1 MADGLADINAAIAKL
16 QDQAAASATSE
27 DVEDINSTL
36 EGIETDLDDLLA
48 SNNIF
53 TGDLVINSE
62 ATLEFA
68 ENLRNRIDKEGLFN
82 HDFLFLFSS
91 REKRKKSN
99 YQTSHILLSPNGDP

>member
-36 EGIETDLDDLLA
+36 EGLETDLDDLLA

-68 ENLRNRIDKEGLFN
+68 ENLRNRVDIVNGSVFREFGRSTFFFFKEAAPLF
-82 HDFLFLFSS
+82 
-91 REKRKKSN
+91 
-99 YQTSHILLSPNGDP
+99 